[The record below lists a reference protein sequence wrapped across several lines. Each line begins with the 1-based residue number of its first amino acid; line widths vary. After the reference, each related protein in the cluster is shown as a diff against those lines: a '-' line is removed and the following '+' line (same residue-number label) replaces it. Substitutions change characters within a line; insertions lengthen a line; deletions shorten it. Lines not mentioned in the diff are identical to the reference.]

1 MIWIGI
7 IIGFATGV
15 VFITL
20 CYTPLVDKVKALASF
35 DERIKGKRS
44 RVRALE
50 QRMLRD
56 KELIDEFVK
65 TLRCYETQNDALRS
79 DLDMMQKLMPPEVYA
94 RYFDAPFNN

>member
-7 IIGFATGV
+7 IIGICAGMVLAT
-15 VFITL
+15 L
-20 CYTPLVDKVKALASF
+20 MYTPLVDKVK
-35 DERIKGKRS
+35 
-44 RVRALE
+44 ALE

-65 TLRCYETQNDALRS
+65 TLRCYETQNDALRQ

>member
-7 IIGFATGV
+7 IIGICAGMV
-15 VFITL
+15 LATL
-20 CYTPLVDKVKALASF
+20 CYTPLVDKVK
-35 DERIKGKRS
+35 
-44 RVRALE
+44 ALE

-65 TLRCYETQNDALRS
+65 TLRAYEKQNDMLRS
-79 DLDMMQKLMPPEVYA
+79 DLDLMQRLMPPEVYA

>member
-7 IIGFATGV
+7 IIGICAGMVLT
-15 VFITL
+15 TL
-20 CYTPLVDKVKALASF
+20 LYTPLVDKVKAL
-35 DERIKGKRS
+35 E
-44 RVRALE
+44 L
-50 QRMLRD
+50 RMMRD

>member
-20 CYTPLVDKVKALASF
+20 CYTPLVDKVK
-35 DERIKGKRS
+35 
-44 RVRALE
+44 ALE